1 MDLYSPSLSTSHS
14 LSLTRDR
21 QNFWEFPG
29 ISFQIFSYA
38 LNCGKSSLL
47 CFIPW
52 SKKNNMFFSNTRW
65 YHYIPFSSCFFQLN
79 LGASGPKLSKTVM
92 PLKRLQVLQEELGHQ
107 GHRLAHHLQMKEVSK
122 RIEVDFE
129 TLEEKMKNLL
139 I

>member
-1 MDLYSPSLSTSHS
+1 MEQEKTTYFFKHQMVPLHS
-14 LSLTRDR
+14 
-21 QNFWEFPG
+21 
-29 ISFQIFSYA
+29 IFV
-38 LNCGKSSLL
+38 
-47 CFIPW
+47 
-52 SKKNNMFFSNTRW
+52 M
-65 YHYIPFSSCFFQLN
+65 FFQLN